1 MSNYLSE
8 SIKNNYRQNIKYI
21 YPVASDDKL
30 CQLISAFANSSGGY
44 IVLGVLDDGKN
55 IKVKSFE
62 FQLKEHNIRRKL
74 SDNASINFGKMIY
87 DKSQLTYIQIQ
98 KSDTLVTFEGTAYTL
113 DANMKVRK
121 ITIKKLFLSYCH
133 SDKCISDIIDTKL
146 NELAKE
152 RIFITRDVRTMGYKD
167 DIEKFMQTI
176 EQHDFTITIIS
187 DKYLKSRGC
196 MYEISELM
204 RSREYFD
211 KLLFIVLSAN
221 DIKYYDSTVKESD
234 VKADIY
240 SINRFDYIKYWESEK
255 EKIDRL
261 DIEITDIA
269 LKQGIVDEA
278 KQVAIISRNIAEFIE
293 KLKNSMGKSFD
304 EMLADDFKDFLS
316 IVLC

>member
-1 MSNYLSE
+1 MSNYIIE
-8 SIKNNYRQNIKYI
+8 SIKNNSRKNIKFI
-21 YPVASDDKL
+21 YPVASNEVL
-30 CQLISAFANSSGGY
+30 SQLISAFANSIGGY

-55 IKVKSFE
+55 LKVKSFD
-62 FQLKEHNIRRKL
+62 FDLKEHDIWEKL
-74 SDNASINFGKMIY
+74 SNNADIKFGKLIY
-87 DKSQLTYIQIQ
+87 DKSQLTYIEVP
-98 KSDTLVTFEGTAYTL
+98 KSDSLVTSDGTAYTL
-113 DANMKVRK
+113 DKKMKLQKVS
-121 ITIKKLFLSYCH
+121 IKKLFLSYCH
-133 SDKCISDIIDTKL
+133 SDKCISDIIETKL

-152 RIFITRDVRTMGYKD
+152 RISMTRDVRTMGYKD

-204 RSREYFD
+204 RSRKYFD

-221 DIKYYDSTVKESD
+221 DIKYYDNSTEASD

-240 SINRFDYIKYWESEK
+240 SINRFNYIKYWESEK

-261 DIEITDIA
+261 DTEITDIA
-269 LKQGIVDEA
+269 LKQGIVNEA
-278 KQVAIISRNIAEFIE
+278 KQVAVISYNIVEFIE

-316 IVLC
+316 IILC

>member
-21 YPVASDDKL
+21 YPVASNDEL
-30 CQLISAFANSSGGY
+30 CQLISAFANSIGGY

-55 IKVKSFE
+55 IKVKSFD
-62 FQLKEHNIRRKL
+62 FQLKEHIIRGKL

-98 KSDTLVTFEGTAYTL
+98 KSDTLVTYDGTAYTL
-113 DANMKVRK
+113 DANMKVQK
-121 ITIKKLFLSYCH
+121 ISIKKLFLSYCH

-152 RIFITRDVRTMGYKD
+152 RIFITRDDRTMGYKD

-261 DIEITDIA
+261 DTEITDIA

-278 KQVAIISRNIAEFIE
+278 KQVAVISRNIAEFIE